1 MSDDIDDLLDVIF
14 RGAAFFFATVLAVVT
29 APYWIPAAL
38 VAGLGYCLYCAI
50 LRYSDLKDFKNSDK
64 VKDALAKKIA
74 SSRGRVI
81 HLSGRVDSITQ
92 GKNGEKKVSVTI
104 SHGHTRESFSIG
116 AKEVESNIRVGLE
129 F

>member
-1 MSDDIDDLLDVIF
+1 MSDDFEDFLGGLFGGV
-14 RGAAFFFATVLAVVT
+14 AAFFATVLAVVT

-104 SHGHTRESFSIG
+104 SHGYTRESFSIG
-116 AKEVESNIRVGLE
+116 AKEVDSVIRVGLE